1 MELLIILG
9 LILLNG
15 IFSGTEMAMVSARK
29 TRLEIQAERG
39 SRKARKALKILES
52 PDKFLSTIQIGI
64 TLIGILTGIFSG
76 ASIQADLNAFFGR
89 FETLRAISSPLATAI
104 IVITVTY
111 FTLVLGELV
120 PKRIG
125 LAQPEMIAK
134 FMAPVMSALS
144 KIAFP
149 FIWLLSISTKFI
161 TRILRIKNRETSVTE
176 DEIKAII
183 EESAEHGEIEVAE
196 QEMIERVFH
205 LSDRNISS
213 LMTHRNDIRWLDV
226 RMDINEINTYIR
238 EYPYS
243 VYPICEGNVDD
254 IKGFVRSRDLFA
266 LSDNK
271 SLNDLCRKA
280 LFVPESNSAYKV
292 MERFKQTGIHIC
304 FVVDEYGSLL
314 GMVTLNDMF
323 EAIVGDMPEA
333 GSDIDE
339 EIVARGNGSYWVD
352 AQISF
357 YDFLDYFD
365 EDDDDI
371 PKRFDTLAGFILHRL
386 EHIPKPGER
395 FEWKDFTFEIAD
407 MDGQRIDKVLVE
419 KNLVP

>member
-15 IFSGTEMAMVSARK
+15 IFSMTEMAMVSARR
-29 TRLEIQAERG
+29 TRLEIQADKG
-39 SRKARKALKILES
+39 SKKAQKALKIIES

-76 ASIQADLNAFFGR
+76 ESIQADLTAFFRR
-89 FETLRAISSPLATAI
+89 FETLRPISSPLATAA

-125 LAQPEMIAK
+125 LTQSESIAK
-134 FMAPVMSALS
+134 FMAPVMNALS

-149 FIWLLSISTKFI
+149 FIWLLSVSTKFL
-161 TRILRIKNRETSVTE
+161 TGVLRIKSRDTTVTE

-183 EESAEHGEIEVAE
+183 EESAEQGEIEVGE
-196 QEMIERVFH
+196 QEMIERIFH
-205 LSDRNISS
+205 LSDRNITS
-213 LMTHRNDIRWLDV
+213 LMTHRNDIYRLEID
-226 RMDINEINTYIR
+226 MDNAAIGAYIR
-238 EYPYS
+238 AHPFS
-243 VYPICEGNVDD
+243 VYPVCAGNVDE
-254 IKGFVRSRDLFA
+254 IKGFVRSRDLLA
-266 LSDNK
+266 LADGK
-271 SLNDLCRKA
+271 TLKDLCRKA
-280 LFVPESNSAYKV
+280 LFVPENNSAYKV

-304 FVVDEYGSLL
+304 FVVDEYGALQ
-314 GMVTLNDMF
+314 GMVTLNDIF

-333 GSDIDE
+333 GASIEE
-339 EIVARGNGSYWVD
+339 EIVVRGEGSYWVD
-352 AQISF
+352 AQIRF
-357 YDFLDYFD
+357 YDFLNYFD
-365 EDDDDI
+365 YDDEDF

-395 FEWKDFTFEIAD
+395 FEWKDLTFEIAD
-407 MDGQRIDKVLVE
+407 MDEQRIDKVLV
-419 KNLVP
+419 KKD